1 MEDFPVNLIMMP
13 PMKPPMPMMPMMSG
27 MMGGMMGGMTPQ
39 PTSTLASQYATDATA
54 LLAKMP
60 ALPPAQISTVMNP
73 PPRPAGFHPPKP
85 QSHKPIP
92 PKGMP
97 ANVKTLMAAHK
108 APVKSTLSKPS
119 TTVSTS
125 STLTQPP
132 TVTGS
137 SSTSMVLPL
146 AGGLVVL
153 LFLIMRR

>member
-1 MEDFPVNLIMMP
+1 MEDFPVNMT
-13 PMKPPMPMMPMMSG
+13 MKPPMPMMSG

-39 PTSTLASQYATDATA
+39 PTSNYHATYATE

-73 PPRPAGFHPPKP
+73 PPRPAGFHPP
-85 QSHKPIP
+85 QAHKPIP

-97 ANVKTLMAAHK
+97 ANVKTLMATAHK
-108 APVKSTLSKPS
+108 APVKSTLSNPS
-119 TTVSTS
+119 TTVSKS
-125 STLTQPP
+125 STLTPPP

-137 SSTSMVLPL
+137 SSSMVLPL

-153 LFLIMRR
+153 LFFIMRR

>member
-73 PPRPAGFHPPKP
+73 PPRPAGFHPP
-85 QSHKPIP
+85 QAHKPIP

-97 ANVKTLMAAHK
+97 ANVKTLMATAHK
-108 APVKSTLSKPS
+108 APVKSTLSNPS
-119 TTVSTS
+119 TTVSKS
-125 STLTQPP
+125 STLTPPP

-137 SSTSMVLPL
+137 SSSMVLPL

-153 LFLIMRR
+153 LFFIMRR

>member
-1 MEDFPVNLIMMP
+1 MEDFPVNMT
-13 PMKPPMPMMPMMSG
+13 MKPPMPMMS
-27 MMGGMMGGMTPQ
+27 MGGMMGGMTPQ
-39 PTSTLASQYATDATA
+39 PTSVPYHATYATE
-54 LLAKMP
+54 LMHKMP

-73 PPRPAGFHPPKP
+73 PPRPAGFHPP
-85 QSHKPIP
+85 QAHKPIP

-97 ANVKTLMAAHK
+97 ANVKTLMASHK

-125 STLTQPP
+125 STLTPPP

>member
-1 MEDFPVNLIMMP
+1 MEDFPVNLAMMP
-13 PMKPPMPMMPMMSG
+13 PMKPPMMPMMSG

-39 PTSTLASQYATDATA
+39 PTSTLAPYHATYATE

-73 PPRPAGFHPPKP
+73 PPRPAGFHPP
-85 QSHKPIP
+85 QAHKPIP

-119 TTVSTS
+119 TTISAS
-125 STLTQPP
+125 STLTPPP

-146 AGGLVVL
+146 AGGLVAL
-153 LFLIMRR
+153 LFFIMRR